1 MKDLINVFYSKYKSF
16 ASIGKILIFIFI
28 TANIFNLL
36 PLKLGDPLWSSNLSL
51 YIVDTSTILLLGFW
65 SLNTSIIELNKIY
78 FALNTNDLNLSKI
91 DSSSLDD
98 FKTRFNLEKI
108 ISKKNNLNKAINIT
122 LVSYLLL
129 IILQFFI
136 YIRGLN
142 VIQTQVDTNFNNIEE
157 EVQRITKNKKI
168 NEDEINLGNYNNSSN
183 NSQVYSE
190 QAQKLVLKSANIAK
204 FDLLKQ
210 RVKVILLSLIFCLGL
225 KLISNN

>member
-1 MKDLINVFYSKYKSF
+1 MKDLINAFYSKYKSF

-36 PLKLGDPLWSSNLSL
+36 PLNLYDPEWSSNISL

-78 FALNTNDLNLSKI
+78 FYLNTKDLKLSKVNNL
-91 DSSSLDD
+91 SLDD
-98 FKTRFNLEKI
+98 FKTRINLEKI
-108 ISKKNNLNKAINIT
+108 ISKKNALNKVLNIT
-122 LVSYLLL
+122 LVCYLLL
-129 IILQFFI
+129 ILFQFFI

-142 VIQTQVDTNFNNIEE
+142 VIQTQVDANFNNIDA
-157 EVQRITKNKKI
+157 EVKTKIKSKNI
-168 NEDEINLGNYNNSSN
+168 NEDEIYLETYKNSLNNFQIN
-183 NSQVYSE
+183 
-190 QAQKLVLKSANIAK
+190 AQEAKKIVLDSAKIAK

-210 RVKVILLSLIFCLGL
+210 RVKVIILSLIFCLGL

>member
-1 MKDLINVFYSKYKSF
+1 MKDLINAFYSKYKSF

-36 PLKLGDPLWSSNLSL
+36 PLNLYDPEWSSNLSL

-78 FALNTNDLNLSKI
+78 FYLNKKDLNLSKI
-91 DSSSLDD
+91 DSLSLED
-98 FKTRFNLEKI
+98 FKNRFNLEKI
-108 ISKKNNLNKAINIT
+108 ISKKNALNKVLNIT
-122 LVSYLLL
+122 LVCYLIL
-129 IILQFFI
+129 ILFQFFI

-142 VIQTQVDTNFNNIEE
+142 VIQTQVDANFNNIET
-157 EVQRITKNKKI
+157 EVKKRIKNKKI
-168 NEDEINLGNYNNSSN
+168 NEDEIYLETYKNSLNNFQI
-183 NSQVYSE
+183 NSEKAKDIVLES
-190 QAQKLVLKSANIAK
+190 AQIAK

-210 RVKVILLSLIFCLGL
+210 RVKVILLSLIFCLGF